1 MRGAQQTSVD
11 RIGLTAALLTPIFLG
26 LNPIFGKLALREG
39 SDPFTVAAL
48 RTVIAVF
55 VLWLFYFIFAR
66 RYLFIYPAGLMN
78 CVAIGTVNGIGSLF
92 YYNGLD
98 LLDASIAQLLNGMYL
113 VFVVILT
120 RLGGQQVGPRT
131 ILRVLV
137 AVFGVILLTGGIE
150 GAANWLG
157 IGLMLGNA
165 LLFAGTVVMSQRAL
179 YDMPAQ
185 TVAFYVLA
193 TMALVVVLARFA
205 YNIPLVTGESGLSFA
220 AFWPILALATTT
232 AASRLLMFIGVK
244 GLGSLQTTLLAVLE
258 IAASLTFA
266 FILLNESL
274 TTIQWYGVAVLAVSL
289 LMPTEKL
296 TPNQAPT
303 SYAPLLVRTR
313 LMQAAFEEAFLP
325 DKGKKLSTDEIEKV
339 RQIYNREKYTTM
351 ELIAVEEILSDVDLE
366 EKSNDIESTDTA
378 HETIK
383 ENTDHH
389 DTESSFDASP
399 RK

>member
-1 MRGAQQTSVD
+1 MADTQQNIS
-11 RIGLTAALLTPIFLG
+11 RLGLAAALMTPFFLG

-48 RTVIAVF
+48 RTIIAVL
-55 VLWLFYFIFAR
+55 VLWLFYYVFAR

-78 CVAIGTVNGIGSLF
+78 CIAIGTVNGIGSLF

-120 RLGGQQVGPRT
+120 RIGGEQVGPRT
-131 ILRVLV
+131 VVRVLV
-137 AVFGVILLTGGIE
+137 AIVGVILLTGGIE

-185 TVAFYVLA
+185 TVTFYVLA
-193 TMALVVVLARFA
+193 TMALVVTLARFT
-205 YNIPLVTGESGLSFA
+205 YDLPLVGGESGLSFA

-232 AASRLLMFIGVK
+232 AASRLLMFMGVK

-258 IAASLTFA
+258 IAASITFA
-266 FILLNESL
+266 FILLQESL

-289 LMPTEKL
+289 LMPTERL
-296 TPNQAPT
+296 TPQNTSPT

-313 LMQAAFEEAFLP
+313 LMQAAFAQAFLP
-325 DKGKKLSTDEIEKV
+325 DDKKKLSTDEIEAV
-339 RQIYNREKYTTM
+339 RQIYNRDKYTTI
-351 ELIAVEEILSDVDLE
+351 ELIAVEEILSDDDLE
-366 EKSNDIESTDTA
+366 SSSLS
-378 HETIK
+378 
-383 ENTDHH
+383 DHQ
-389 DTESSFDASP
+389 E
-399 RK
+399 

>member
-1 MRGAQQTSVD
+1 MSDSQYNLSRV
-11 RIGLTAALLTPIFLG
+11 GLAAALMTPIFLG

-55 VLWLFYFIFAR
+55 VLWVFYYIFAR

-120 RLGGQQVGPRT
+120 RLGGQRVGSRT
-131 ILRVLV
+131 VLRVTV
-137 AVFGVILLTGGIE
+137 AIFGVILLTGGIE

-185 TVAFYVLA
+185 TVTFYVLA
-193 TMALVVVLARFA
+193 TMALVVVLARFTSDL
-205 YNIPLVTGESGLSFA
+205 PLFAGNSGFNFA
-220 AFWPILALATTT
+220 AFWPILALAATT
-232 AASRLLMFIGVK
+232 AASRLLMFMGVK

-258 IAASLTFA
+258 IAASITFA

-274 TTIQWYGVAVLAVSL
+274 TVIQWYGVAVLAVSL
-289 LMPTEKL
+289 LMPTERL
-296 TPNQAPT
+296 TPQNSSPT

-313 LMQAAFEEAFLP
+313 LMQAAFEQAFLS
-325 DKGKKLSTDEIEKV
+325 DDTKKLSTDEIEAV
-339 RQIYNREKYTTM
+339 RQIYQRDKYTTM
-351 ELIAVEEILSDVDLE
+351 ELIAVEEILSDD
-366 EKSNDIESTDTA
+366 DQ
-378 HETIK
+378 
-383 ENTDHH
+383 
-389 DTESSFDASP
+389 ESSQDS
-399 RK
+399 R